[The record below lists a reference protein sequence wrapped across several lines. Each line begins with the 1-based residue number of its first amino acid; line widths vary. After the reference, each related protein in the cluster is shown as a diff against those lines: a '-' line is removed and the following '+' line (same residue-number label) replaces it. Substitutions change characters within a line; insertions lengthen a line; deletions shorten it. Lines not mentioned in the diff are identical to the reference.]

1 MSDKDLA
8 RRTELAISFD
18 GVDISDSVQ
27 PYFLSATYTDNEE
40 DEADDFQLTV
50 QDRDGV
56 WLTKWLNDA
65 IQAAAS
71 SPDLVAVAGVS
82 SSSSSA
88 WAIGDAVIANGQP
101 QYTSYGGGT
110 PGSAVT
116 NYRGTITHLNLR
128 DGVPYPI
135 HVGKL
140 GWFAINQV
148 VKAGVVAG
156 VSTTTSSKPKIKGL
170 RIQASFV
177 RQNWQGDGKDTVLN
191 CGRFE
196 LDSVRAAGPPASI
209 VIKGTALPFSNA
221 QIRQTKKSRAWEYY
235 TLKGIAQEMASKAK
249 MKLMFESRYNPS
261 YKRVEQVRT
270 SDITFLSR
278 LAHDAGISLKI
289 TDNIIVLFD
298 QRTYEAMPPVLT
310 IRRGDGSYTK
320 WDLTTGEAD
329 RKYASC
335 RVRYFDPGTGATIEG
350 IAYADDYDPEA
361 ENNQQ
366 LEITA
371 KVGSIAEAKDLA
383 EKHLRLRNK
392 YEKSA
397 IFVMTGNPILV
408 AGVTVMLE
416 DWGAW
421 SGKYII
427 KQAKHTVGSSG
438 YTTQI
443 RLRPVL
449 GGY

>member
-8 RRTELAISFD
+8 RRTEMAISFD
-18 GVDISDSVQ
+18 GVDISDYVR

-50 QDRDGV
+50 QDRDGI

-71 SPDLVAVAGVS
+71 SPDLVAVAGAS
-82 SSSSSA
+82 SSSGN
-88 WAIGDAVIANGQP
+88 WAIGDAVVANGQP

-110 PGSAVT
+110 PGAAVT
-116 NYRGTITHLNLR
+116 NYSGTITHLNLQSS
-128 DGVPYPI
+128 VPYPI
-135 HVGKL
+135 HVGSL
-140 GWFAINQV
+140 GWFAVSQV

-156 VSTTTSSKPKIKGL
+156 VSTTTTSKPVIKGL
-170 RIQASFV
+170 RIQATFIRV
-177 RQNWQGDGKDTVLN
+177 NWQGDGKDTALN

-196 LDSVRAAGPPASI
+196 LDSVHAAGPPASI

-221 QIRQTKKSRAWEYY
+221 QIRQTKKSRAWESY

-249 MKLMFESRYNPS
+249 MTLMFESSYNPS
-261 YKRVEQVRT
+261 YKRIEQVRT
-270 SDITFLSR
+270 SDIAFLSR
-278 LAHDAGISLKI
+278 LAHDAGLSLKI

-310 IRRGDGSYTK
+310 IKRGDGSYTK

-335 RVRYFDPGTGATIEG
+335 RVSYFDPATGTTIAG

-383 EKHLRLRNK
+383 GKHLRLRNK

-397 IFVMTGNPILV
+397 IFLLPGNPVLV
-408 AGVTVMLE
+408 AGVTVMLQR
-416 DWGAW
+416 WGAW
-421 SGKYII
+421 SGKYIV

-438 YTTQI
+438 YSTQI